1 MIFSN
6 LKTKEKAKR
15 RGALFLASVLL
26 FESIFPTASMALTSG
41 PAQPEFG
48 SFEPVNTTSMVSEF
62 TGDFTY
68 NIPVIN
74 IPGANGGGYALSLSY
89 HSGENVESE
98 ASWVGY
104 GWSLNPGAIMRGKRG
119 FADDTKNDITYYNDV
134 PHNWTTSLGT
144 SVGNIETFSFG
155 IPLSVN
161 ASIRYNNY
169 RGFGYTAG
177 AGVSIR
183 QGLVTLG
190 YSVSDGEG
198 SFSAQVNPAALLS
211 SKKDKEKKDDAEA
224 AYKLVQDLEK
234 SGELTKD
241 EAKLMAQDVREG
253 YQSQTKGKSK
263 GSGFLRAAGS
273 MASKYG
279 MHAMGDERMPTTITP
294 YSGVSYNANFNLQTN
309 PACFEI
315 GPQFGFTGNYNRQE
329 NASLINRRGY
339 GYLYSYEA
347 YGSNSHYS
355 VMDYYNERQGT
366 YNKRDMYLSIPF
378 SNADAFSVSGEG
390 MGGGFRLHS
399 SRAGHFRP
407 NSSESH
413 TDIYQVAA
421 DVCVGLEFGGGANLG
436 LGLQKLTVDGDG
448 WGSAGSGNTDSFRF
462 PEYSAGGE
470 EEGYF
475 FRFNGDLGGDV
486 NFDNSNGI
494 SSADIQVDSDFPGA
508 KTCKPQL
515 STTAGN
521 NQYLL
526 SKIDLENASIARSGR
541 SSYIG
546 YHTNDQISG
555 SNKKPYAYEKSSDY
569 VLNSSFLPGPTVDRS
584 KTEQI
589 GEIATING
597 EGNTYVYGLPV
608 NSGNEKNLQ
617 YDLQGVSGGNILKNF
632 LAYKDVDAGH
642 KLKIGQVENGT
653 YYTSY
658 LLTQITSPDYV
669 DRTMN
674 GPTSDDFGGYTKFQ
688 YEQVHKVVGAN
699 GYHFRS
705 PYKGLSYS
713 KGEISDKFDDMG
725 SYSSGDKDI
734 YYMKQI
740 LTNSHIARFFT
751 SDRLDGLE
759 AASDATADASPTAKG
774 TGTLKKLD
782 RIELYTND
790 NGSPGKLIKKIIFK
804 YDYSLCKYLPNTN
817 GTGATSGKLTLK
829 ELWFEHDGI
838 VSAKISPYQ
847 FEYQYPTTA
856 TADYPTKYD
865 NIQAEYTP
873 LAATQNPTYSPFAID
888 GWGNYQDD
896 ATGQVRFGELKAGVN
911 QTPPGYFDP
920 AAWQLKQIILPSG
933 GQIHV
938 QYEQDDYLYV
948 QDRRA
953 EALVSLNPS
962 VGQEN
967 ELAGSVHERTYV
979 LNTSDIGVTTPT
991 EKADLVQL
999 IKQRYNN
1006 KKIYFKFLY
1015 ALLGYGPSL
1024 DKCNTDYIS
1033 GYVNF
1038 MDAYV
1043 NGSGE
1048 VEIKVGNSTD
1058 SGYDIPRKICLDLV
1072 KKQKGGKLT
1081 PLGNCDAD
1089 DAGVQDGLS
1098 IQDLAEQLISKIGT
1112 SFYAGT
1118 TSCLEINT
1126 PLSYFKIPCLKPKKG
1141 GGIRVKRIM
1150 MFDKNGM
1157 DTNQEALYGTEY
1169 FYQQLN
1175 GTSSG
1180 VATNEPAALRDEN
1193 ALITFMPQRAE
1204 QGFISKAISG
1214 TDREQFEGPIGES
1227 LLPSASVGYSRVV
1240 AKSIHSGKTNT
1251 GFVVSEFNTVRDY
1264 PFDMQYNSG
1273 TQNGVDW
1280 TQIDQEKDWM
1290 YLPAILANYSV
1301 SNVWA
1306 SQGYR
1311 FILNSMHGQPKSVKT
1326 YAGDYNPSA
1335 PGTLS
1340 FFAESSSTEYEYFKP
1355 GEFVSVQKPD
1365 GTTTTSQLGKEMEV
1379 VYEMKQVEDV
1389 TTDGSIEVDFGVGMA
1404 GIIPLPQASFSPL
1417 LNYTESKLRTHVTS
1431 KIIRYPAIQK
1441 RIKTTQDGVIH
1452 TTENLVFGAYTGS
1465 PLITK
1470 TTDGYDGLNL
1480 PADNPHNG
1488 VYTSY
1493 GIPAYSQYPEF
1504 GQKAASERFI
1514 IAGPAAAIFTFQA
1527 TPAKLV
1533 LPGTADCNQLKAFT
1547 KGDLIR
1553 INSGG
1558 NSEFFHIEDIVSNE
1572 ILLSL
1577 TANIATSD
1585 PISSISSIEIVRSG
1599 KNNQINTNAGSYVT
1613 YGQSSTTAALAN
1625 LTPDQTAY
1633 INNLNAAWA
1642 SLAAGTSASFSF
1654 ETCLKNSPV
1663 PGGTVSF
1670 LKIDPAPYTVSLT
1683 ITSAPHYTCT
1693 NAPNLP
1699 YSSTGNFYVDLSS
1712 GLIKY
1717 KTSSTACIAYTLSDC
1732 FQFCSVNITPATTS
1746 KVISSSAVTF
1756 DHVWDYDA
1764 NLYPSIPVLPYNNYE
1779 TGKRGKWRPLS
1790 TYAYNTSI
1798 VGGAQGTER
1807 NHKDAGT
1814 YLLEMFNW
1822 KNTDLN
1828 NTTKWIKASTVTKY
1842 SANGEAQ
1849 EEVDAIGIY
1858 GSAKL
1863 GYNNMVPYL
1872 VAQNSAYPFCAFESF
1887 EKIYNSNTKF
1897 EDGVTANF
1905 SQYITSPT
1913 SPIAHSGTGS
1923 YSLAAAGA
1931 NDFKFNKFTCNGTL
1945 ATSGLCVKVWV
1956 KDASKN
1962 PAPIKGNSIIT
1973 SPSSTTPLNF
1983 KKIAQTGEWSLY
1995 EAKLPILN
2003 NGAEYQIQFQSNLSS
2018 GVLYIDDVR
2027 QQPLNAQ
2034 ANAYVYDP
2042 STLRLLTSFDDQH
2055 FGLYYQYNQQG
2066 QLVRKMIETERGMK
2080 TVIESQYNSPTKFRT
2095 PGLY

>member
-1 MIFSN
+1 MVILFSN
-6 LKTKEKAKR
+6 FKTKERAKR
-15 RGALFLASVLL
+15 RGALFLATVIL
-26 FESIFPTASMALTSG
+26 FETIFPSVSMALTSG
-41 PAQPEFG
+41 PSQPEFG

-104 GWSLNPGAIMRGKRG
+104 GWSLNPGSIMRGKRG
-119 FADDTKNDITYYNDV
+119 FADDTKNNITYYNDV
-134 PHNWTTSLGT
+134 PPNWTASLGT
-144 SVGNIETFSFG
+144 NIGNIEAFSSS

-161 ASIRYNNY
+161 ASLRYNNY

-177 AGVSIR
+177 AGISFR

-198 SFSAQVNPAALLS
+198 SFSAQVNPAALLKNREEQELRAEYEKNYKNAATPIGKMIAVAIYK
-211 SKKDKEKKDDAEA
+211 SKKDKLD
-224 AYKLVQDLEK
+224 
-234 SGELTKD
+234 
-241 EAKLMAQDVREG
+241 
-253 YQSQTKGKSK
+253 KSK
-263 GSGFLRAAGS
+263 SAGSRIGSKAASSFLGGTGSAAGS
-273 MASKYG
+273 YG
-279 MHAMGDERMPTTITP
+279 FHALGDKQMPTTITP
-294 YSGVSYNANFNLQTN
+294 YIGKSFNANFNLQPN
-309 PACFEI
+309 PFLIEV

-329 NASLINRRGY
+329 NISLINRTAY
-339 GYLYSYEA
+339 GYLYSYDA
-347 YGSNSHYS
+347 YGDNSS

-366 YNKRDMYLSIPF
+366 YQKRDMYLSIPF

-390 MGGGFRLHS
+390 LGGGFRLHS

-407 NSSESH
+407 NSAES
-413 TDIYQVAA
+413 TTEIGQISA
-421 DVCVGLEFGGGANLG
+421 DVSIGFYYGGGTSLG
-436 LGLQKLTVDGDG
+436 LGTQKLTVDGDD
-448 WGSAGSGNTDSFRF
+448 WGSAGSGNTSSFRF
-462 PEYSAGGE
+462 PQYSAGGE

-475 FRFNGDLGGDV
+475 FRFDGDLGGDV
-486 NFDNSNGI
+486 NFDNTNGT
-494 SSADIQVDSDFPGA
+494 SSADIQIDANFPGA

-515 STTAGN
+515 NTAAGN

-526 SKIDLENASIARSGR
+526 SKIDLENSTVARSGR

-546 YHTNDQISG
+546 YHTNSQISG
-555 SNKKPYAYEKSSDY
+555 ANKKPYAYEKSNDY
-569 VLNSSFLPGPTVDRS
+569 VLNASFGTGPTVDRN

-608 NSGNEKNLQ
+608 NSGNEKNLS
-617 YDLQGVSGGNILKNF
+617 YDLKGVSGTNIINNF
-632 LAYKDVDAGH
+632 VAYKDVDAGH
-642 KLKIGQVENGT
+642 KSKIGQVEDGT

-688 YEQVHKVVGAN
+688 YEQVWKAGTN

-705 PYKGLSYS
+705 PYVGLNYS
-713 KGEISDKFDDMG
+713 KGEISDKSDDMG

-734 YYMKQI
+734 YYLKQI
-740 LTNSHIARFFT
+740 ATNSHIARFYT
-751 SDRLDGLE
+751 SNRLDGIE
-759 AASDATADASPTAKG
+759 AASDATADELSTAKG
-774 TGTLKKLD
+774 TKTLKKLD
-782 RIELYTND
+782 SITLYTNN
-790 NGSPGKLIKKIIFK
+790 NGLLGKLIKKVIFK
-804 YDYSLCKYLPNTN
+804 YDYSLCKGLPNTN
-817 GTGATSGKLTLK
+817 GTGSTSGKLTLK

-847 FEYQYPTTA
+847 FEYQYPTTS
-856 TADYPTKYD
+856 TADYPSKYD

-873 LAATQNPTYSPFAID
+873 FATTQNPNYSPFAID
-888 GWGNYQDD
+888 GWGNYQDA
-896 ATGQVRFGELKAGVN
+896 ATGTLRFDSLKTGVD

-920 AAWQLKQIILPSG
+920 AAWQLKQIHLPSG

-953 EALVSLNPS
+953 ETLVSLKPGI
-962 VGQEN
+962 GQEDETISSPHQRN
-967 ELAGSVHERTYV
+967 YV
-979 LNTSDIGVTTPT
+979 LNTADIGVTTPSEKT
-991 EKADLVQL
+991 ELAQL

-1015 ALLGYGPSL
+1015 SL
-1024 DKCNTDYIS
+1024 IGNSAIGLAPDLEKCNTDYIT

-1058 SGYDIPRKICLDLV
+1058 TGYDIPRKICLDLV

-1089 DAGVQDGLS
+1089 DAGVQDNVP
-1098 IQDLAEQLISKIGT
+1098 IQDIAQQLISKIGT
-1112 SFYAGT
+1112 SILPT
-1118 TSCLEINT
+1118 LSCCLEIST
-1126 PLSYFKIPCLKPKKG
+1126 PLSYFKIPCLKAKRG

-1150 MFDKNGM
+1150 MFDKNGL

-1169 FYQQLN
+1169 FYQQLD
-1175 GTSSG
+1175 GSSSG

-1204 QGFISKAISG
+1204 QGFITKAISG

-1264 PFDMQYNSG
+1264 PFDMQYSG
-1273 TQNGVDW
+1273 GQNGIEW
-1280 TQIDQEKDWM
+1280 TQIDQERDWM
-1290 YLPAILANYSV
+1290 YLPAILANYNV

-1306 SQGYR
+1306 AQGYR
-1311 FILNSMHGQPKSVKT
+1311 FIINSMHGQPKSVKT
-1326 YAGDYNPSA
+1326 YAGDYNPSS
-1335 PGTLS
+1335 PGSLS

-1355 GEFVSVQKPD
+1355 GESVTVQKPD

-1404 GIIPLPQASFSPL
+1404 GIIPLPQASMSPL
-1417 LNYTESKLRTHVTS
+1417 LNYTESRLRTHVTS

-1441 RIKTTQDGVIH
+1441 RVKTTQDGVVH

-1465 PLITK
+1465 PLVTK

-1480 PADNPHNG
+1480 PSDNPHDG

-1493 GIPAYSQYPEF
+1493 TIPAYSQYPEF
-1504 GQKAASERFI
+1504 GQKAISERFI
-1514 IAGPAAAIFTFQA
+1514 INGPSATMFTYQSSP
-1527 TPAKLV
+1527 TKLI
-1533 LPGTADCNQLKAFT
+1533 LPGTADCNLIKAFT
-1547 KGDLIR
+1547 KGDLIKV
-1553 INSGG
+1553 NSYY
-1558 NSEFFHIEDIVSNE
+1558 FHVEDIVGNE

-1577 TANIATSD
+1577 TANLNTSA
-1585 PISSISSIEIVRSG
+1585 SISLVTSIEIVRSG

-1613 YGQSSTTAALAN
+1613 YGLSTATSALAN
-1625 LTPDQTAY
+1625 LDAGQTAY
-1633 INNLNAAWA
+1633 INGLNTAWA
-1642 SLAAGTSASFSF
+1642 SLASGSSSSFAYN
-1654 ETCLKNSPV
+1654 TCLKNSLV
-1663 PGGTVSF
+1663 ISGTVNF
-1670 LKIDPAPYTVSLT
+1670 LKLDPAPYTVSLT
-1683 ITSAPHYTCT
+1683 VT
-1693 NAPNLP
+1693 NAQTNCSNVPNLP
-1699 YSSTGNFYVDLSS
+1699 YSSTGFFYFDTSS

-1717 KTSSTACIAYTLSDC
+1717 KTSSTACIVYTLSDC
-1732 FQFCSVNITPATTS
+1732 FQFCNTNITPATVS

-1756 DHVWDYDA
+1756 DHIWDYDA
-1764 NLYPSIPVLPYNNYE
+1764 NLYPSIPTLPYNNYE
-1779 TGKRGKWRPLS
+1779 MGKRGKWRPVS
-1790 TYAYNTSI
+1790 SYVYNTSI

-1807 NHKDAGT
+1807 NYKDAGT

-1822 KNTDLN
+1822 KNTALN
-1828 NTTKWIKASTVTKY
+1828 NVNKWIKASTVTKY

-1858 GSAKL
+1858 SSAKM

-1872 VAQNSAYPFCAFESF
+1872 VAQNSSYPFCAFESF

-1897 EDGVTANF
+1897 EDGVAANF
-1905 SQYITSPT
+1905 SQYISSSTN
-1913 SPIAHSGTGS
+1913 PIAHSGVAS
-1923 YSLAAAGA
+1923 YSLSAAGA
-1931 NDFKFNKFTCNGTL
+1931 NDFKFNKFTCNSSL
-1945 ATSGLCVKVWV
+1945 AASGLSVKVWL
-1956 KDASKN
+1956 KDATKN
-1962 PAPIKGNSIIT
+1962 LSPIKGNIIVT

-1983 KKIAQTGEWSLY
+1983 KKVAQTGEWSLY
-1995 EAKLPILN
+1995 EAKVASLTNTL
-2003 NGAEYQIQFQSNLSS
+2003 EYQIQLQSNLSS

-2042 STLRLLTSFDDQH
+2042 ATLRLLTSFDDQH
-2055 FGLYYQYNQQG
+2055 FGMYYQYNQQG
-2066 QLVRKMIETERGMK
+2066 QLVRKLIETERGMK
-2080 TVIESQYNSPTKFRT
+2080 TVSESQYNSPTKFRT
-2095 PGLY
+2095 TGLY